1 MPLVE
6 TEGLIIKT
14 HNLSEADK
22 IVVLMTRDHGMV
34 RGVAKGAK
42 RLNSKFGGGLEPF
55 SVVQIT
61 YVQKDALE
69 LVAIQRV
76 DLIKSNFEA
85 ASNPEFL
92 QKFAHLAELLIT
104 FSPPHDPNDT
114 LYRMVKACLETAAS
128 SATNLPAVGVYFQ
141 LWLLRLSGFLP
152 DWGVCHNCGRRLL
165 ETEVVGLTDVFQTRC
180 DNCSGPAATSLSA
193 SARSIA
199 LSVRNASPDKFA
211 ESTRENEAVIVELR
225 PILDGM
231 LSQAVGG
238 RSVREIPL
246 TTGL

>member
-22 IVVLMTRDHGMV
+22 IVVLMTRDHGMI

-61 YVQKDALE
+61 YVQKDAVE
-69 LVAIQRV
+69 LVSIQRIE
-76 DLIKSNFEA
+76 LIKSNFEA

-92 QKFAHLAELLIT
+92 QKFAHLAELLIS
-104 FSPPHDPNDT
+104 FSPPHDPNHT

-128 SATNLPAVGVYFQ
+128 NAANLSAVGVYFQ
-141 LWLLRLSGFLP
+141 LWLLRLSGLLP
-152 DWGVCHNCGRRLL
+152 DWSVCHSCGRKLL
-165 ETEVVGLTDVFQTRC
+165 ETEEVGLTDFYQLRC
-180 DNCSGPAATSLSA
+180 DKCSGRATIRLSA
-193 SARSIA
+193 IARLIA
-199 LSVRNASPDKFA
+199 LSARNASPDKFA
-211 ESTRENEAVIVELR
+211 ESTGGDDAVIVELR

-238 RSVREIPL
+238 RAAREIPL